1 MWREKVY
8 LWRGEHEV
16 CTQLTEALS
25 TWDLYSCLSMTLKN
39 GRSSYLRRAPV
50 TPTVGVH
57 ALLLNHVWL
66 CATLW
71 TVARQAPLSMGFSRK
86 EYWSGLPF
94 PSPGDLPSP
103 GTEPVSC
110 IGRQILHHWAIW
122 GACDSHWPS
131 PKWGEILMQSHDPPS
146 MHKWDDSLGFQS
158 TAMPSHSEVSRGH
171 ASACVLRL
179 TTWLLDGELGFFSS
193 VTILIIN
200 SL

>member
-1 MWREKVY
+1 MAPGFTNCEVCPFWQGSWRREIEWDGMWREKVY

-103 GTEPVSC
+103 GLEPRSSTLWV
-110 IGRQILHHWAIW
+110 
-122 GACDSHWPS
+122 
-131 PKWGEILMQSHDPPS
+131 
-146 MHKWDDSLGFQS
+146 DSL
-158 TAMPSHSEVSRGH
+158 PLSHKGSL
-171 ASACVLRL
+171 VLAE
-179 TTWLLDGELGFFSS
+179 DGK
-193 VTILIIN
+193 
-200 SL
+200 